1 MEEGRREADR
11 RSLVVAVGLTL
22 GASACEQADQLGGQI
37 QDRVAQGVDAA
48 QEALSQAGDAISG
61 ATRSTY
67 EQVRSGVEELQAG
80 LADAADQTG
89 DQARQTYQDLLAEAE
104 DLRKQADT
112 ATGQAEGRGPRR
124 LGVDPGGPEG
134 PRVADPGSG
143 GRPLGPVGHPP
154 DRPFPT
160 RAVDLAPSG

>member
-1 MEEGRREADR
+1 VALAELDATPGIHLGCSAARLGREEDVRRIGA
-11 RSLVVAVGLTL
+11 SVVVAVGLAL

-67 EQVRSGVEELQAG
+67 EQVRSGVEELQTG

-112 ATGQAEGRGPRR
+112 ATGQAKAEAHDAWVSIQEA
-124 LGVDPGGPEG
+124 LKDLE
-134 PRVADPGSG
+134 
-143 GRPLGPVGHPP
+143 
-154 DRPFPT
+154 T
-160 RAVDLAPSG
+160 RIQGAVDDL